1 MYPSTVFTPA
11 NISEM
16 IKLTAR
22 PVPKGELLSMFMPN
36 FKTWPKASIPVNLA
50 TREIGAVPLTNFG
63 GAAYPID
70 GFQQDIHV
78 FAPRSIRLLGSIPG
92 SLVNELK
99 DLEPGFLNTERGE
112 KIVDMRDSAQE
123 TREAMLALGLRGTY
137 AYPVAQQLGVGTD
150 TTTIGDVQSPTVT
163 TKLNT
168 ATPTF
173 AVLQNTWKIFQDKI
187 KSAHGGAFGQSAA
200 NLIMLVSDDVWAVV
214 IAALGERYTG
224 GAMATL
230 QEAMINGDYVGFGM
244 HIRNISGSYKT
255 YSAGGTSSAPL
266 IAAKTAIMV
275 DKSAKHFGAYCS
287 IEDLEGGNQPT
298 PLFVKEWYEK
308 DPSVLQILFEQKP
321 FIFPDVRGIALQTVL
336 T

>member
-1 MYPSTVFTPA
+1 MD
-11 NISEM
+11 M

-22 PVPKGELLSMFMPN
+22 PVPKGELQALLMPN
-36 FKTWPKASIPVNLA
+36 FRIHPKASILVDLA

-63 GAAYPID
+63 ASAFPIN
-70 GFQQDIHV
+70 GYESNMRS

-92 SLVNELK
+92 SVVNELK
-99 DLEPGFLNTERGE
+99 DLDPTYLNTERGE
-112 KIVDMRDSAQE
+112 KIADMRDSAKE

-137 AYPVAQQLGVGTD
+137 SYPVNQQMGVGVD
-150 TTTIGDVQSPTVT
+150 TTTIGAVHSPTVS

-173 AVLQNTWKIFQDKI
+173 AVLQATYKIFQDKI
-187 KSAHGGAFGQSAA
+187 KADSGNTFGGNSN
-200 NLIMLVSDDVWAVV
+200 NLVWLVSDDVWAVV
-214 IAALGERYTG
+214 LTALGSQYSG
-224 GAMATL
+224 SAMAIL
-230 QEAMINGDYVGFGM
+230 QQSMIEGEYRGFGM
-244 HIRNISGSYKT
+244 RIKNISGSYKT
-255 YSAGGTSSAPL
+255 YASGTTSTAPL

-275 DKSAKHFGAYCS
+275 DLSAKHFGAYCS
-287 IEDLEGGNQPT
+287 VEDLEAGNVPT
-298 PLFVKEWYEK
+298 PMFIKEWYEK